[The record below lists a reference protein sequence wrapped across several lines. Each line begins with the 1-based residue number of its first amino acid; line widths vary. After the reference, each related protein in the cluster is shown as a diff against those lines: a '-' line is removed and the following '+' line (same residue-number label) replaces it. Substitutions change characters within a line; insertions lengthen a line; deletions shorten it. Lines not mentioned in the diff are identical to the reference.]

1 MDVYGIQLRQP
12 LAWDL
17 IGRKVAI
24 AALGTAFEASYG
36 WVIRASTAIRG
47 SRCFGCCC

>member
-24 AALGTAFEASYG
+24 AALGTAGPA
-36 WVIRASTAIRG
+36 RARDLCDPATQIGALERAIA
-47 SRCFGCCC
+47 